1 MTKAP
6 DRTKVP
12 EAKFSYTLSTIPA
25 EDYSAMGIG
34 TRYTSFDDGT
44 TTPESIVRAG
54 SLLDGQSSTPFS
66 TVTFRNQD
74 HYWPELEHMIDNN
87 ETQATLDYIITH
99 AWGEMRSS
107 DHIQSV
113 IVRLPT
119 DDERADLRYS
129 SYIGAGWL
137 EDMSPWRSFYTM
149 DDPSQYLTPEGY
161 YASDTPVGYDTGSQ
175 SLWDYAVPFSYTEMF
190 NLHSNPAVNYVA
202 YAIRAPYVS
211 RERID
216 SNGLLTSV
224 SKPLFSP
231 EELEHIQQMF
241 KDIVAE
247 VQGNGPID
255 ADDEANADVP
265 RIYRYV
271 LTEDAASEE
280 FTPNTQKLIVD
291 YFVRSSSADSDGTL
305 LIFESPEQADEFYKG
320 VFTKDSSGQY
330 SNQENLLAHGLPQA
344 APKAG
349 FTNTYAESKP
359 EPTPEPTPEPKP
371 EPKSEQTP
379 TTPTSHS
386 NVKGSGRSTAKLPK
400 TGDVTSVAQMIMSDV
415 GVGGVLI
422 GRRIRRRK

>member
-1 MTKAP
+1 
-6 DRTKVP
+6 
-12 EAKFSYTLSTIPA
+12 
-25 EDYSAMGIG
+25 
-34 TRYTSFDDGT
+34 
-44 TTPESIVRAG
+44 
-54 SLLDGQSSTPFS
+54 
-66 TVTFRNQD
+66 
-74 HYWPELEHMIDNN
+74 
-87 ETQATLDYIITH
+87 
-99 AWGEMRSS
+99 
-107 DHIQSV
+107 
-113 IVRLPT
+113 
-119 DDERADLRYS
+119 
-129 SYIGAGWL
+129 
-137 EDMSPWRSFYTM
+137 
-149 DDPSQYLTPEGY
+149 
-161 YASDTPVGYDTGSQ
+161 
-175 SLWDYAVPFSYTEMF
+175 
-190 NLHSNPAVNYVA
+190 AVNYVA

-400 TGDVTSVAQMIMSDV
+400 TGDVTSVAPLIMSAV